1 VRPVGGEQMDSVI
14 LKPGKDK
21 AIRNHHHWIF
31 SGAVR
36 TLPDFEDGSVLAVRG
51 ADGDL
56 LGHAYFNRS
65 SSIIGRMISFG
76 KTPPE
81 DALRHSVDRALAMR
95 RRLFDPAVTNAVR
108 LVNAEGDHLPGLV
121 ADLYADTLVLQ
132 VATLGME
139 RLKPLVLDLLVR
151 AVRPATVYERSD
163 VAARREEG
171 LREFAG
177 TLQGPPAGKVRILEE
192 GLPFLVD
199 VVESQKTGFY
209 LDQREMRKL
218 VRVLARDRRVLNAF
232 SFTGA
237 FSVYALKGGAVRA
250 DSVDSS
256 VPAIAL
262 AQENFDLNGLSSD
275 AGYFFTADVFEF
287 LRSPDLDYD
296 FIILDPPAFA
306 KRKADVVQACRGYK
320 DINRLAFQKVRTPG
334 LVLTCSCSHFVD
346 EKLFQ
351 QVVFQAAGEAG
362 RRARIVQRHRQ
373 AMDHPVNIYHPE
385 TEYLKAL
392 LLYVD

>member
-1 VRPVGGEQMDSVI
+1 LKRGGGGPVDSVI
-14 LKPGKDK
+14 LKPGKDR
-21 AIRNHHHWIF
+21 AIRSHHHWIF

-36 TLPDFEDGSVLAVRG
+36 ALPDFENGAVLPVRSAG
-51 ADGDL
+51 GDL

-65 SSIIGRMISFG
+65 SSIIGRMVSFG

-81 DALRHSVDRALAMR
+81 DAVRQSMDRAVALR
-95 RRLFDPAVTNAVR
+95 RRFFDPAVTNAVR

-121 ADLYADTLVLQ
+121 ADLYADVLVLQ

-139 RLKPLVLDLLVR
+139 RLKPLVLDHLARTVQPA
-151 AVRPATVYERSD
+151 AVHERSD
-163 VAARREEG
+163 VPSRREEG
-171 LREFAG
+171 LTEFAG
-177 TLQGPPAGKVRILEE
+177 PLQGPPAGKVRILEE

-199 VVESQKTGFY
+199 VAESQKTGFY

-218 VRVLARDRRVLNAF
+218 VRDLARGRRVLNAF
-232 SFTGA
+232 SYTGA
-237 FSVYALKGGAVRA
+237 FSVYALIGGAVRA

-256 VPAIAL
+256 AAAL
-262 AQENFDLNGLSSD
+262 ALARENFDLNGLGSE

-306 KRKADVVQACRGYK
+306 KRKTDVVQACRGYK
-320 DINRLAFQKVRTPG
+320 DINRLAIQKVRTPG
-334 LVLTCSCSHFVD
+334 LVLTSSCSHFVD

-362 RRARIVQRHRQ
+362 RRARIIQRHRQ
-373 AMDHPVNIYHPE
+373 AVDHPVNIYHPE